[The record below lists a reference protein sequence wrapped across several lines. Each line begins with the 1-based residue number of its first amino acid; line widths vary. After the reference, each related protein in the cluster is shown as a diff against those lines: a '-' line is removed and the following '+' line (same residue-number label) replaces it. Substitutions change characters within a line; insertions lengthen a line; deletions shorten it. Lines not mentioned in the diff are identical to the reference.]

1 VLDLSLGIGIT
12 NQSIFKACMQKE
24 SVTPSF
30 LLVKAISPL
39 LLMVVSSIFIS
50 TDAYAQALKLQ
61 RQGDYTFITGG
72 LNDEEQSYLE
82 AQAPKYPIQL
92 VFRNNGQIT
101 DVKDVALRVKNV
113 AGDVMVETKI
123 KGPFLYLN
131 PPSSGRFTFEA
142 DLGSETI
149 SMTKDLIGRRYL
161 HLVFDF
167 NKPKVE

>member
-1 VLDLSLGIGIT
+1 
-12 NQSIFKACMQKE
+12 MQKE
-24 SVTPSF
+24 NVAPASPQARSVR
-30 LLVKAISPL
+30 PL
-39 LLMVVSSIFIS
+39 LLIFLSSLLLS
-50 TDAYAQALKLQ
+50 TWAHAQSIKLQ
-61 RQGDYTFITGG
+61 RQGEYTFITGG

-113 AGDVMVETKI
+113 VGDVMVETRI

-131 PPSSGRFTFEA
+131 PPASGRYTFEA
-142 DLGSETI
+142 DLGAETI

>member
-1 VLDLSLGIGIT
+1 MQKKYALLLNRMNGLAPVFSVALLSLFVCL
-12 NQSIFKACMQKE
+12 QS
-24 SVTPSF
+24 
-30 LLVKAISPL
+30 
-39 LLMVVSSIFIS
+39 
-50 TDAYAQALKLQ
+50 AQAQAIKIQ
-61 RQGDYTFITGG
+61 RQGEYTFITGG
-72 LNDEEQSYLE
+72 VNDEEQTYLD

-92 VFRNNGQIT
+92 VFRNNGQIA

-113 AGDVMVETKI
+113 SGDVMVETKI

-167 NKPKVE
+167 NKAKAD

>member
-1 VLDLSLGIGIT
+1 
-12 NQSIFKACMQKE
+12 MQKRYAE
-24 SVTPSF
+24 LLTRITVLVPLFSVAFLSF
-30 LLVKAISPL
+30 
-39 LLMVVSSIFIS
+39 FIGLQS
-50 TDAYAQALKLQ
+50 ANAQAIKLQ
-61 RQGDYTFITGG
+61 RQGEYTFITGG
-72 LNDEEQSYLE
+72 LNDEEQTYLD

-101 DVKDVALRVKNV
+101 EIKDVALRVKNV
-113 AGDVMVETKI
+113 SGEVMVETKT

-131 PPSSGRFTFEA
+131 PPASGRFTFEA

-167 NKPKVE
+167 NKAKAD

>member
-1 VLDLSLGIGIT
+1 MLKKYVTLSSLGLKLIT
-12 NQSIFKACMQKE
+12 PFWLACVSVIF
-24 SVTPSF
+24 
-30 LLVKAISPL
+30 
-39 LLMVVSSIFIS
+39 S
-50 TDAYAQALKLQ
+50 TTWVHAQAIKLQ
-61 RQGDYTFITGG
+61 RQGEYTFITGG
-72 LNDEEQSYLE
+72 LSDEEQSYLE

-92 VFRNNGQIT
+92 VFRNSGQIA

-131 PPSSGRFTFEA
+131 PPASGRFTFEA
-142 DLGSETI
+142 DMGAETI

-167 NKPKVE
+167 NKPKAE

>member
-1 VLDLSLGIGIT
+1 
-12 NQSIFKACMQKE
+12 MQKIYAAM
-24 SVTPSF
+24 SWLCLKTVSTS
-30 LLVKAISPL
+30 LLIFMAAVLTSTW
-39 LLMVVSSIFIS
+39 VS
-50 TDAYAQALKLQ
+50 AQAIKLQ
-61 RQGDYTFITGG
+61 RQGEYTFITGG

-92 VFRNNGQIT
+92 VFRNNGQIA

-131 PPSSGRFTFEA
+131 PPASGRFTFEA
-142 DLGSETI
+142 DLGAETI

-167 NKPKVE
+167 NKPKAE

>member
-1 VLDLSLGIGIT
+1 
-12 NQSIFKACMQKE
+12 MQKIYAAM
-24 SVTPSF
+24 SWLCLKTVSTS
-30 LLVKAISPL
+30 LLIFMASAL
-39 LLMVVSSIFIS
+39 TSTWVS
-50 TDAYAQALKLQ
+50 AQAIKLQ
-61 RQGDYTFITGG
+61 RQGEYTFITGG

-92 VFRNNGQIT
+92 VFRNNGQIA

-131 PPSSGRFTFEA
+131 PPASGRFTFEA
-142 DLGSETI
+142 DLGAETI

-167 NKPKVE
+167 NKPKAE

>member
-1 VLDLSLGIGIT
+1 MSWLCLKTVSTSLL
-12 NQSIFKACMQKE
+12 IFMA
-24 SVTPSF
+24 SALTSTW
-30 LLVKAISPL
+30 
-39 LLMVVSSIFIS
+39 VS
-50 TDAYAQALKLQ
+50 AQAIKLQ
-61 RQGDYTFITGG
+61 RQGEYTFITGG

-101 DVKDVALRVKNV
+101 NVNDVAFRVKNV
-113 AGDVMVETKI
+113 VGDLMVETKI

-131 PPSSGRFTFEA
+131 PPASGRYTFEA
-142 DLGSETI
+142 DLGAETI

-167 NKPKVE
+167 NKPKAE

>member
-1 VLDLSLGIGIT
+1 MSWLCLKTVSTSLLIFMAAVLTST
-12 NQSIFKACMQKE
+12 W
-24 SVTPSF
+24 
-30 LLVKAISPL
+30 
-39 LLMVVSSIFIS
+39 VS
-50 TDAYAQALKLQ
+50 AQAIKLQ
-61 RQGDYTFITGG
+61 RQGEYTFITGG

-92 VFRNNGQIT
+92 VFRNNGQIA

-131 PPSSGRFTFEA
+131 PPASGRFTFEA
-142 DLGSETI
+142 DLGAETI

-167 NKPKVE
+167 NKPKAE

>member
-1 VLDLSLGIGIT
+1 MSWLCLKTVSTSLL
-12 NQSIFKACMQKE
+12 IFMAAAL
-24 SVTPSF
+24 T
-30 LLVKAISPL
+30 
-39 LLMVVSSIFIS
+39 S
-50 TDAYAQALKLQ
+50 TWASAQAIKLQ
-61 RQGDYTFITGG
+61 RQGEYTFITGG

-101 DVKDVALRVKNV
+101 NVNDVAFRVKNV
-113 AGDVMVETKI
+113 VGDLMVETKI

-131 PPSSGRFTFEA
+131 PPASGRYTFEA
-142 DLGSETI
+142 DLGAETI

-167 NKPKVE
+167 NKPKAE

>member
-1 VLDLSLGIGIT
+1 MSWLCLKTVSTSLL
-12 NQSIFKACMQKE
+12 IFMA
-24 SVTPSF
+24 SALTSTW
-30 LLVKAISPL
+30 
-39 LLMVVSSIFIS
+39 VS
-50 TDAYAQALKLQ
+50 AQAIKLQ
-61 RQGDYTFITGG
+61 RQGEYTFITGG
-72 LNDEEQSYLE
+72 LSDEEQSYLE

-92 VFRNNGQIT
+92 VFRNSGQIA

-131 PPSSGRFTFEA
+131 PPASGRFTFEA
-142 DLGSETI
+142 DMGAETI

-167 NKPKVE
+167 NKPKAE

>member
-1 VLDLSLGIGIT
+1 
-12 NQSIFKACMQKE
+12 MQK
-24 SVTPSF
+24 
-30 LLVKAISPL
+30 KCAL
-39 LLMVVSSIFIS
+39 LLNRMTGLIALLSVALLSFFMGLQS
-50 TDAYAQALKLQ
+50 AQAQAIKIQ
-61 RQGDYTFITGG
+61 RQGEYTFITGG
-72 LNDEEQSYLE
+72 VNDEEQTYLD

-92 VFRNNGQIT
+92 VFRNNGQIA

-113 AGDVMVETKI
+113 SGDVMVETKI

-167 NKPKVE
+167 NKAKAD

>member
-1 VLDLSLGIGIT
+1 MQKKYALLLNRMNGLAPVFSVALLSLCVCL
-12 NQSIFKACMQKE
+12 QS
-24 SVTPSF
+24 
-30 LLVKAISPL
+30 
-39 LLMVVSSIFIS
+39 
-50 TDAYAQALKLQ
+50 AQAQAIKIQ
-61 RQGDYTFITGG
+61 RQGEYTFITGG
-72 LNDEEQSYLE
+72 VNDEEQTYLD

-92 VFRNNGQIT
+92 VFRNNGQIA

-113 AGDVMVETKI
+113 SGDVMVETKI

-167 NKPKVE
+167 NKAKAD